1 MGKGHE
7 TPITERFVKPSFAPS
22 DNPRTP
28 RKGRNPGNHEG
39 FGLFFSPMEPR
50 KTVCA
55 TRDALLQEWRK
66 PRLAGLSGTNDV
78 LRHSRSG
85 LPPLLQRW
93 GLLCRNF
100 PTRGCDIPRQTNAIM
115 MFTIGT
121 HGLAPAGIFPGR
133 GLIGIS
139 PGLRSLSIARSSSAF
154 PTRCF
159 FACEAVLAHRAKAL
173 TAP

>member
-85 LPPLLQRW
+85 LPPLLQGTSKNHHLSVIPAKAGIQCLWRQRLEDT
-93 GLLCRNF
+93 GPPAFAGVTGYSRF
-100 PTRGCDIPRQTNAIM
+100 PTRAIEQM
-115 MFTIGT
+115 GE
-121 HGLAPAGIFPGR
+121 
-133 GLIGIS
+133 
-139 PGLRSLSIARSSSAF
+139 
-154 PTRCF
+154 F
-159 FACEAVLAHRAKAL
+159 FEV
-173 TAP
+173 P